1 MILVDGFDN
10 AILGVD
16 VDSQRIVYSK
26 LKMVETLTLNGL
38 DEEEA
43 VEFLEFNTWSAYMG
57 EHTPI
62 YVEDMNIHDIRE
74 WFKNDLEN

>member
-1 MILVDGFDN
+1 
-10 AILGVD
+10 
-16 VDSQRIVYSK
+16 
-26 LKMVETLTLNGL
+26 
-38 DEEEA
+38 
-43 VEFLEFNTWSAYMG
+43 MG

>member
-1 MILVDGFDN
+1 
-10 AILGVD
+10 
-16 VDSQRIVYSK
+16 
-26 LKMVETLTLNGL
+26 MVETLTLNGL

>member
-26 LKMVETLTLNGL
+26 SKMVETLTLNGL

-43 VEFLEFNTWSAYMG
+43 VEFLEFNTWCAYMG

>member
-1 MILVDGFDN
+1 MMI
-10 AILGVD
+10 I
-16 VDSQRIVYSK
+16 DSQRIVYSK
-26 LKMVETLTLNGL
+26 SKMVETLTLNGL

>member
-16 VDSQRIVYSK
+16 VDSKRIVYSK
-26 LKMVETLTLNGL
+26 SNMVETLTLNGL

>member
-26 LKMVETLTLNGL
+26 SKMVETLTLNGL